1 MATPIN
7 QADDRATYNRSA
19 SPGEPPAGKWAK
31 GWKRPVFLVLQR
43 LRIQRRQAVSQN
55 DSDGALIDRA
65 RHGDV
70 DAYNI
75 LVDRY
80 RDAVYSVSLR
90 YMRRIDLADD
100 VTQDAFLRAY
110 DALDSFRNE
119 EGRGFKSWLLR
130 IATNRA
136 LDVMRYEGRRPAGSL
151 DAALDAEESNWEPAE
166 SKDEHPVELAEQAA
180 LRRHLEAALGDL
192 PEDQRLAVILFDVEG
207 YSYEEIAEISGVAV
221 GTVKSRLH
229 RGRGRLREIL
239 NEHEAGRELLGR
251 LARL

>member
-1 MATPIN
+1 M
-7 QADDRATYNRSA
+7 
-19 SPGEPPAGKWAK
+19 
-31 GWKRPVFLVLQR
+31 FFVLQR
-43 LRIQRRQAVSQN
+43 LRIQRRQTPTEN
-55 DSDGALIDRA
+55 DSDGDLIERA
-65 RHGDV
+65 RAGDL

-80 RDAVYSVSLR
+80 RDAVYSVALR

-110 DALDSFRNE
+110 DALDTFRNE

-130 IATNRA
+130 IAANRA
-136 LDVMRYEGRRPAGSL
+136 LDVIRYEGRRPASSL
-151 DAALDAEESNWEPAE
+151 DAALDNEDSSWEPE
-166 SKDEHPVELAEQAA
+166 TRTDHPVDLAEQAA
-180 LRRHLEAALGDL
+180 LQRHLETALGEL
-192 PEDQRLAVILFDVEG
+192 PEDQRFAVILFDVEG

-239 NEHEAGRELLGR
+239 NENETGRELLGH

>member
-1 MATPIN
+1 M
-7 QADDRATYNRSA
+7 
-19 SPGEPPAGKWAK
+19 
-31 GWKRPVFLVLQR
+31 FFVLQR
-43 LRIQRRQAVSQN
+43 LRIQRRQSPTQ
-55 DSDGALIDRA
+55 DDTDGDLINRA
-65 RHGDV
+65 RDGDL

-80 RDAVYSVSLR
+80 RDAVYGVSLR
-90 YMRRIDLADD
+90 YMRRTDLADD

-110 DALDSFRNE
+110 DALDTFRND

-136 LDVMRYEGRRPAGSL
+136 LDVLRYEGRRPAGSL
-151 DAALDAEESNWEPAE
+151 DAALDNEESSWEPE
-166 SKDEHPVELAEQAA
+166 TETDHPVDLAEQAA
-180 LRRHLEAALGDL
+180 LHRHLERALGEL

-207 YSYEEIAEISGVAV
+207 YSYEEISEISGVAV

-239 NEHEAGRELLGR
+239 NERESGRELLGHFTR
-251 LARL
+251 L

>member
-1 MATPIN
+1 M
-7 QADDRATYNRSA
+7 
-19 SPGEPPAGKWAK
+19 
-31 GWKRPVFLVLQR
+31 FFVLQR
-43 LRIQRRQAVSQN
+43 LRIQRRQTPTEN
-55 DSDGALIDRA
+55 DSDGVLIERA
-65 RHGDV
+65 RAGDL

-80 RDAVYSVSLR
+80 RDAVYSVALR

-110 DALDSFRNE
+110 DALDTFRNE

-130 IATNRA
+130 IAANRA
-136 LDVMRYEGRRPAGSL
+136 LDVLRYEGRRPASSL
-151 DAALDAEESNWEPAE
+151 DAALDNEDSSWEPE
-166 SKDEHPVELAEQAA
+166 TRTDHPVDLAEQAA
-180 LRRHLEAALGDL
+180 LQRHLETALGAL
-192 PEDQRLAVILFDVEG
+192 PEDQRLAVILFDIEG

-239 NEHEAGRELLGR
+239 NDDEAGRELLGH

>member
-1 MATPIN
+1 M
-7 QADDRATYNRSA
+7 
-19 SPGEPPAGKWAK
+19 
-31 GWKRPVFLVLQR
+31 LQR
-43 LRIQRRQAVSQN
+43 LRFQRRQTPTED
-55 DSDGALIDRA
+55 DSDGDLIERA
-65 RHGDV
+65 RAGDL

-80 RDAVYSVSLR
+80 RDAVYSVALR

-110 DALDSFRNE
+110 DALDTFRNE

-130 IATNRA
+130 IAANRA
-136 LDVMRYEGRRPAGSL
+136 LDVLRYEGRRPASSL
-151 DAALDAEESNWEPAE
+151 DAALDNEDSSWEPETRA
-166 SKDEHPVELAEQAA
+166 DHPVDLAEQAA
-180 LRRHLEAALGDL
+180 LQRHLESALGEL

-221 GTVKSRLH
+221 GTIKSRLH

-239 NEHEAGRELLGR
+239 NEDEAGRELLGR

>member
-1 MATPIN
+1 M
-7 QADDRATYNRSA
+7 
-19 SPGEPPAGKWAK
+19 
-31 GWKRPVFLVLQR
+31 LQR
-43 LRIQRRQAVSQN
+43 LRFQRRQTPTED
-55 DSDGALIDRA
+55 DSDGDLIERA
-65 RHGDV
+65 RAGDL

-80 RDAVYSVSLR
+80 RDAVYSVALR

-110 DALDSFRNE
+110 DALDTFRNE

-130 IATNRA
+130 IAANRA
-136 LDVMRYEGRRPAGSL
+136 LDVLRYEGRRPASSL
-151 DAALDAEESNWEPAE
+151 DAALDNEDSSWEPETRAG
-166 SKDEHPVELAEQAA
+166 HPVDLAEQAA
-180 LRRHLEAALGDL
+180 LQRHLESALGEL

-221 GTVKSRLH
+221 GTIKSRLH

-239 NEHEAGRELLGR
+239 NEDEAGRELLGR